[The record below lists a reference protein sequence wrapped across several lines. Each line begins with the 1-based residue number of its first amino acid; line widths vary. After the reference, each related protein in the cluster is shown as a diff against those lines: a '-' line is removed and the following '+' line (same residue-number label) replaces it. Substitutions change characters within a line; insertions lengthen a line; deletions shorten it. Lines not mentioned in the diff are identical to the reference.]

1 MSVRK
6 SAGLNQPDS
15 SYGKAAT
22 SGFDRFSRGL
32 SGEVPAH
39 GGVRFGVYTR
49 AMTYRRMKSTVRT
62 AVTQASAVT
71 R

>member
-6 SAGLNQPDS
+6 SVGLNQSDS
-15 SYGKAAT
+15 SHDPAT
-22 SGFDRFSRGL
+22 TVRFDRFSRGF

-49 AMTYRRMKSTVRT
+49 AMTYHRMKSTVRT
-62 AVTQASAVT
+62 AATQASAVT

>member
-1 MSVRK
+1 MRVRK
-6 SAGLNQPDS
+6 SVGLNQSDS
-15 SYGKAAT
+15 SHAPLT
-22 SGFDRFSRGL
+22 TVRFDRFSRGF

-49 AMTYRRMKSTVRT
+49 AMTYRRMNNTVRT
-62 AVTQASAVT
+62 AVTLASAVT